1 MECSLLQQN
10 KDLDERIRDI
20 KQRISLLK
28 ARLGYTSNSGQ
39 SDQQPV
45 SSKTQNH
52 LSLSPNSSQYSFL
65 SNQLKRE
72 GHDPKSLEQ
81 QRRTAELDLIK
92 AKLRGSK

>member
-1 MECSLLQQN
+1 MECLLLQQN
-10 KDLDERIRDI
+10 KDLDERIKDI

-28 ARLGYTSNSGQ
+28 AQLEYTSNSGQ

-45 SSKTQNH
+45 SSKTQNY
-52 LSLSPNSSQYSFL
+52 LSLSPNSSQYSSL
-65 SNQLKRE
+65 SNQSKRE
-72 GHDPKSLEQ
+72 ERDPKTLEQ